1 MKYSQ
6 KKRFVLKIKSDRT
19 AALCLALTLQTLVRC
34 ENEQVDNF
42 AKEICDNLK
51 VMNTEQIVE
60 VCRQL
65 LRLSKITT
73 LKPKFKTH

>member
-6 KKRFVLKIKSDRT
+6 KKQLVLKIKSDRT
-19 AALCLALTLQTLVRC
+19 AALLLALTLQTMVRC
-34 ENEQVDNF
+34 KNEQVDNV
-42 AKEICDNLK
+42 AKKICDNMK
-51 VMNTEQIVE
+51 VMNTEQIIE

-65 LRLSKITT
+65 LRLLKITT